1 MFLNTYQQWTDMAA
15 DMLRALRERRSV
27 RRYTA
32 EPVAREQL
40 LQLLEIAGWA
50 PSAHN
55 RQPWRFA
62 VLQSQDVKQKLAAAM
77 GDRLRVDRL
86 ADGDDPALVTQD
98 TERSRARIVEA
109 PAVIVVCM
117 TVAEMDAY
125 ADDRRTAAEG
135 MMAVQSTAMAVQ
147 NLLLAAHA
155 GGLGACWMCAPMFCQ
170 DTVAAVLQLPASWQ
184 PQALIT
190 VGHPASNGKPALRR
204 AAAEMVHWL

>member
-1 MFLNTYQQWTDMAA
+1 MAA
-15 DMLRALRERRSV
+15 DLLRALRERRSV

-62 VLQSQDVKQKLAAAM
+62 VLQSQGVKQKLAVAM
-77 GDRLRVDRL
+77 GDRLRADRL
-86 ADGDDPALVTQD
+86 ADGDDPALVTLD

-109 PAVIVVCM
+109 PAVIVACM
-117 TVAEMDAY
+117 TVAEMDSY

-170 DTVAAVLQLPASWQ
+170 DTVAAVLRLPASWQ

>member
-1 MFLNTYQQWTDMAA
+1 MAA
-15 DMLRALRERRSV
+15 DLLRALRERRSV

-62 VLQSQDVKQKLAAAM
+62 VVQSEGVKQKLAAAM
-77 GDRLRVDRL
+77 GARLRADRL
-86 ADGDDPALVTQD
+86 ADGDEPALVDQD

-109 PAVIVVCM
+109 PAVIVACM
-117 TVAEMDAY
+117 TVAEMDSY

-135 MMAVQSTAMAVQ
+135 VMAVQSTAMAVQ

-155 GGLGACWMCAPMFCQ
+155 GALGACWMCAPLFCQ
-170 DTVAAVLQLPASWQ
+170 DTVAAVLQLPAGWQ

-190 VGHPASNGKPALRR
+190 VGHPAAHGKPALRR
-204 AAAEMVHWL
+204 AAAELVHWL

>member
-1 MFLNTYQQWTDMAA
+1 MAA
-15 DMLRALRERRSV
+15 DLLRALRERRSV

-62 VLQSQDVKQKLAAAM
+62 VLQSQGVKQKLAAAM
-77 GDRLRVDRL
+77 GDRLRADRL

-109 PAVIVVCM
+109 PAVIVACM
-117 TVAEMDAY
+117 TVVEMDSY
-125 ADDRRTAAEG
+125 ADDRRKAAEG

-170 DTVAAVLQLPASWQ
+170 DTVAAVLRLPASWQ

>member
-1 MFLNTYQQWTDMAA
+1 MAA

-155 GGLGACWMCAPMFCQ
+155 GGLGACWMCAPLFCQ

-190 VGHPASNGKPALRR
+190 VGHPASKGKPALRR

>member
-1 MFLNTYQQWTDMAA
+1 MGA
-15 DMLRALRERRSV
+15 DLLRALRERRSV

-32 EPVAREQL
+32 EPVAREEL

-62 VLQSQDVKQKLAAAM
+62 VLQSESVKQKLAAAM
-77 GDRLRVDRL
+77 AARLRADRL
-86 ADGDDPALVTQD
+86 ADGDAPQIVEQD
-98 TERSRARIVEA
+98 AERSRARIVEA
-109 PAVIVVCM
+109 PVVIVACM
-117 TVAEMDAY
+117 TVAEMDSY
-125 ADDRRTAAEG
+125 ADERRTAAEG

-155 GGLGACWMCAPMFCQ
+155 SGLGACWMCAPMFCQ

-190 VGHPASNGKPALRR
+190 LGKPASTAKPAVRR

>member
-1 MFLNTYQQWTDMAA
+1 MAA
-15 DMLRALRERRSV
+15 DLLRALRERRSV

-62 VLQSQDVKQKLAAAM
+62 VLQSSGVKQKLAAAM
-77 GDRLRVDRL
+77 GDRLRADRL
-86 ADGDDPALVTQD
+86 ADGDAPALVAQD

-109 PAVIVVCM
+109 PAVIVACM
-117 TVAEMDAY
+117 TIAEMDSY
-125 ADDRRTAAEG
+125 TDDRRTAAEG
-135 MMAVQSTAMAVQ
+135 IMAVQSTAMAVQ

-155 GGLGACWMCAPMFCQ
+155 GGLGACWMCAPLFCQ

-204 AAAEMVHWL
+204 AAAEGVHWL

>member
-1 MFLNTYQQWTDMAA
+1 MAA

-98 TERSRARIVEA
+98 TERSRLRIVEA

-125 ADDRRTAAEG
+125 ADDRRTSAEG

>member
-1 MFLNTYQQWTDMAA
+1 MAA
-15 DMLRALRERRSV
+15 DLLRALRERRSV

-32 EPVAREQL
+32 EPVAREQV

-62 VLQSQDVKQKLAAAM
+62 VLQSSGVKQKLAAAM
-77 GDRLRVDRL
+77 GDRLRADRL
-86 ADGDDPALVTQD
+86 ADGDDPVLVAQD

-109 PAVIVVCM
+109 PAVIVACM
-117 TVAEMDAY
+117 TIAEMDSY
-125 ADDRRTAAEG
+125 TDDRRTAAEG

-147 NLLLAAHA
+147 NLMLAAHA
-155 GGLGACWMCAPMFCQ
+155 GGLGACWMCAPLFCQ

>member
-1 MFLNTYQQWTDMAA
+1 MAA
-15 DMLRALRERRSV
+15 DLLRALRERRSV

-62 VLQSQDVKQKLAAAM
+62 VVQSEGAKQKLAAAM
-77 GDRLRVDRL
+77 GARLRADRL
-86 ADGDDPALVTQD
+86 ADGDAPALVDQD

-109 PAVIVVCM
+109 PAVIVACM
-117 TVAEMDAY
+117 TVAEMDSY

-135 MMAVQSTAMAVQ
+135 VMAVQSTAMAVQ

-155 GGLGACWMCAPMFCQ
+155 GALGACWMCAPLFCQ
-170 DTVAAVLQLPASWQ
+170 DTVAAVLQLPAGWQ

-190 VGHPASNGKPALRR
+190 VGHPAAHGKPALRR

>member
-1 MFLNTYQQWTDMAA
+1 MAA
-15 DMLRALRERRSV
+15 DLLRALRERRSV

-32 EPVAREQL
+32 APVAREQL

-62 VLQSQDVKQKLAAAM
+62 VLQSSGVKQKLAAAM
-77 GDRLRVDRL
+77 GDRLRADRL
-86 ADGDDPALVTQD
+86 ADGDDPALVAQD

-109 PAVIVVCM
+109 PAVIVACM
-117 TVAEMDAY
+117 TIAEMDSY
-125 ADDRRTAAEG
+125 TDDRRTAAEG
-135 MMAVQSTAMAVQ
+135 MMAVQRTAMAVQ

-155 GGLGACWMCAPMFCQ
+155 GGLGACWMCAPLFCQ
-170 DTVAAVLQLPASWQ
+170 DTVAAVLQLPPSWQ

>member
-1 MFLNTYQQWTDMAA
+1 MAA
-15 DMLRALRERRSV
+15 DLLRALRERRSV

-62 VLQSQDVKQKLAAAM
+62 VVQSEGVKQKLAAAM
-77 GDRLRVDRL
+77 GARLRADRL
-86 ADGDDPALVTQD
+86 ADGDAPALVDQD
-98 TERSRARIVEA
+98 TERSRTRIVEA
-109 PAVIVVCM
+109 PAVIVACM
-117 TVAEMDAY
+117 TVAEMDSY
-125 ADDRRTAAEG
+125 ADDRRSAAEG
-135 MMAVQSTAMAVQ
+135 VMAVQSTAMAVQ

-155 GGLGACWMCAPMFCQ
+155 DALGACWMCAPLFCQ
-170 DTVAAVLQLPASWQ
+170 DTVAAVLQLPAGWQ

-190 VGHPASNGKPALRR
+190 VGHPAAHGKPALRR
-204 AAAEMVHWL
+204 AAAELVHWL

>member
-1 MFLNTYQQWTDMAA
+1 MAA
-15 DMLRALRERRSV
+15 DLLRALRERRSV

-62 VLQSQDVKQKLAAAM
+62 VLQSSGVKQMLAAAM
-77 GDRLRVDRL
+77 GDRLRADRL
-86 ADGDDPALVTQD
+86 ADGDDPALVAQD

-109 PAVIVVCM
+109 PAVIVACM
-117 TVAEMDAY
+117 TVAEMDSY
-125 ADDRRTAAEG
+125 TDDRRTAAEG

-155 GGLGACWMCAPMFCQ
+155 GGLGACWMCAPLFCQ

-190 VGHPASNGKPALRR
+190 VGHPASNVKPALRR
-204 AAAEMVHWL
+204 VAAYMVHWL

>member
-1 MFLNTYQQWTDMAA
+1 MAA
-15 DMLRALRERRSV
+15 DLLRALRERRSV

-62 VLQSQDVKQKLAAAM
+62 VVQSEGVKQKLAAAM
-77 GDRLRVDRL
+77 GARLRADRL
-86 ADGDDPALVTQD
+86 ADGDAPALVDQD
-98 TERSRARIVEA
+98 TERSRTRIVEA
-109 PAVIVVCM
+109 PAVIVACM
-117 TVAEMDAY
+117 TVAEMDSY

-135 MMAVQSTAMAVQ
+135 VMAVQSTAMAVQ

-155 GGLGACWMCAPMFCQ
+155 GALGACWMCAPLFCQ
-170 DTVAAVLQLPASWQ
+170 DTVAAVLQLPAGWQ

-190 VGHPASNGKPALRR
+190 VGHPAAHGKPALRR
-204 AAAEMVHWL
+204 AAAELVHWL

>member
-1 MFLNTYQQWTDMAA
+1 MAA
-15 DMLRALRERRSV
+15 DLLRALRERRSV

-62 VLQSQDVKQKLAAAM
+62 VVQYEGVKQKLAAAM
-77 GDRLRVDRL
+77 GARLRADRL
-86 ADGDDPALVTQD
+86 ADGDAPALVDQD
-98 TERSRARIVEA
+98 TERSRTRIVEA
-109 PAVIVVCM
+109 PAVIVACM
-117 TVAEMDAY
+117 TVAEMDSY
-125 ADDRRTAAEG
+125 ADDRRSAAEG
-135 MMAVQSTAMAVQ
+135 VMAVQSTAMAVQ

-155 GGLGACWMCAPMFCQ
+155 SALGACWMCAPLFCQ
-170 DTVAAVLQLPASWQ
+170 DTVAAVLQLPAGWQ

-190 VGHPASNGKPALRR
+190 VGHPAAHGKPALRR
-204 AAAEMVHWL
+204 AAAELVHWL

>member
-1 MFLNTYQQWTDMAA
+1 MAA

-204 AAAEMVHWL
+204 EAAEMVHWL

>member
-1 MFLNTYQQWTDMAA
+1 MAA
-15 DMLRALRERRSV
+15 DLLRALRERRSV

-62 VLQSQDVKQKLAAAM
+62 VVQSEGVKQKLAAEM
-77 GDRLRVDRL
+77 GARLRADRL
-86 ADGDDPALVTQD
+86 ADGDAPALVDQD

-109 PAVIVVCM
+109 PAVIVACM
-117 TVAEMDAY
+117 TVAEMDSY

-135 MMAVQSTAMAVQ
+135 VMAVQSTAMAVQ

-155 GGLGACWMCAPMFCQ
+155 GALGACWMCAPLFCQ
-170 DTVAAVLQLPASWQ
+170 DTVAAVLQLPVGWQ

-190 VGHPASNGKPALRR
+190 VGHPAAHGKPAMRR

>member
-1 MFLNTYQQWTDMAA
+1 MAA
-15 DMLRALRERRSV
+15 DLLRALRERRSV

-40 LQLLEIAGWA
+40 LHLLEIAGWA

-62 VLQSQDVKQKLAAAM
+62 VVQSEGVKQMLAAAM
-77 GDRLRVDRL
+77 GARLRADRL
-86 ADGDDPALVTQD
+86 ADGDAPALVDQD

-109 PAVIVVCM
+109 PAVIVACM
-117 TVAEMDAY
+117 TVAEMDSY

-135 MMAVQSTAMAVQ
+135 VMAVQSTAMAVQ

-155 GGLGACWMCAPMFCQ
+155 GALGACWMCAPLFCQ
-170 DTVAAVLQLPASWQ
+170 DTVAAVLQLPAGWQ

-190 VGHPASNGKPALRR
+190 VGHPAAHGKPALRR
-204 AAAEMVHWL
+204 AAAELVHWL

>member
-1 MFLNTYQQWTDMAA
+1 MAA
-15 DMLRALRERRSV
+15 DLLRALRERRSV

-62 VLQSQDVKQKLAAAM
+62 VLQSLGVKQKLAAAM
-77 GDRLRVDRL
+77 GDRLRADRL
-86 ADGDDPALVTQD
+86 ADGDDPALVAQD

-109 PAVIVVCM
+109 PAVIVACM
-117 TVAEMDAY
+117 TVAEMDPY
-125 ADDRRTAAEG
+125 TDDRRTAAEG

-155 GGLGACWMCAPMFCQ
+155 GGLGACWMCAPLFCQ

-204 AAAEMVHWL
+204 AAAEGVHWL

>member
-1 MFLNTYQQWTDMAA
+1 MAA
-15 DMLRALRERRSV
+15 DLLRALRERRSV

-62 VLQSQDVKQKLAAAM
+62 VLQSLGVKQKLAAAM
-77 GDRLRVDRL
+77 GDRLRADRL
-86 ADGDDPALVTQD
+86 ADGDDPALVAQD
-98 TERSRARIVEA
+98 IERSRARIVEA
-109 PAVIVVCM
+109 PAVIVACM
-117 TVAEMDAY
+117 TVAEMDPY
-125 ADDRRTAAEG
+125 TDDRRTGAEG

-155 GGLGACWMCAPMFCQ
+155 GGLGACWMCAPLFCQ

-204 AAAEMVHWL
+204 AASEGVHWL